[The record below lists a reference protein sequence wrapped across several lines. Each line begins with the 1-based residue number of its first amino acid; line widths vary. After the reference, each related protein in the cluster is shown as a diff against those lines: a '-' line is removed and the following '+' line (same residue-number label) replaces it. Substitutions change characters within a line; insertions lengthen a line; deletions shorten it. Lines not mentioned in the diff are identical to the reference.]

1 MIYGITIELETLPA
15 PYLFIKSTVETK
27 HTSIVYN
34 TIVDTFNKYKKE
46 PFPQE
51 YIDGMKKQN
60 RLKYHNINFNSAFMA
75 NYILKEY
82 LNGEIILLETKLKE
96 VDKMKA
102 KDFMKFMIVL
112 DKCLVAYQGPEKIMI

>member
-1 MIYGITIELETLPA
+1 LDNVL
-15 PYLFIKSTVETK
+15 
-27 HTSIVYN
+27 H
-34 TIVDTFNKYKKE
+34 
-46 PFPQE
+46 
-51 YIDGMKKQN
+51 
-60 RLKYHNINFNSAFMA
+60 
-75 NYILKEY
+75 ILKEY